1 MYKLY
6 CAWTGLNPMPP
17 KRLECFEKLAETTE
31 CDIVCVTPSNL
42 DQFLLPE
49 HPLHEAYPYL
59 SETHKADYL
68 RCYLLHFHGGGYT
81 DIKLQ
86 SGSWRRAFEDLE
98 KTEDA
103 MVNGY
108 PIGRGH
114 CAPSC
119 VDYWEQIIGTNALLC
134 KPRTPFTQSWYTQIL
149 EVLDT
154 HLDELKKHPATYP
167 QAAKWDGHGYPV
179 EWTATNSD
187 IFHKLVVDFL
197 PHVLRTVPMPNLY
210 LETYR
215 Y

>member
-1 MYKLY
+1 
-6 CAWTGLNPMPP
+6 MPP

-31 CDIVCVTPSNL
+31 CDIVCVTSSNIH
-42 DQFLLPE
+42 QFILPE

-68 RCYLLHFHGGGYT
+68 RCYLLHFYGGGYT

-86 SGSWRRAFEDLE
+86 SGSWKQAFDDL
-98 KTEDA
+98 TNSDA

-108 PIGRGH
+108 VLEYGH
-114 CAPSC
+114 HAPSC
-119 VDYWEQIIGTNALLC
+119 VDYWEQLIGTNAIMC
-134 KPRTPFTQSWYTQIL
+134 KPMTPFTQLWYTSIL
-149 EVLDT
+149 EVLDD
-154 HLDELKKHPATYP
+154 HLEELRKHPATYP
-167 QAAKWDGHGYPV
+167 QAAKWDGNGYPL

-187 IFHKLVVDFL
+187 IFHKAVVEFL
-197 PHVLRTVPMPNLY
+197 PFVLRTIPRPNLH